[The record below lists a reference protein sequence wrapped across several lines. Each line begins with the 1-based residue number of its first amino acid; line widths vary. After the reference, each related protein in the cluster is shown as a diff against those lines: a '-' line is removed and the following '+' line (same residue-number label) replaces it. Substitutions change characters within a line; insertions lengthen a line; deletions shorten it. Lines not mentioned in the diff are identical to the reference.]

1 MKIFQKYALDFDAEQ
16 TQYIVFPKSS
26 GVNDT
31 LKSTEDGFTFSIWFK
46 GKADNNNGNFFSFGY
61 WYATRFRFSSAGY
74 KRVQLGYGSLV
85 EANYLFESFTSG
97 VVYNDGN
104 WHHWV
109 VTYDGHSRVLYS
121 YVDGN
126 VDMNARTTILSKH
139 EIWSDLDKIVG
150 AYSSNGLEPINA
162 IIGEIR
168 IYNRPLTEEE
178 IQYLYNGGHIEDGL
192 VFWLYPNEEDVVLDD
207 DEQTVLQ
214 VTERINGYV
223 GTAYNGVKLVD
234 GKDIDQLQK
243 TKKVLVVKRV

>member
-31 LKSTEDGFTFSIWFK
+31 LKSTEDGFTFSVWFK
-46 GKADNNNGNFFSFGY
+46 RKADNNNGSFFSFGE
-61 WYATRFRFSSAGY
+61 WYATRFRFWNDG
-74 KRVQLGYGSLV
+74 RLLCQLGYGSLV
-85 EANYLFESFTSG
+85 EAGYLMKSFNSG
-97 VVYNDGN
+97 VSYNDGN

-109 VTYDGHSRVLYS
+109 VTWDGHNRVLYS

-126 VDMNARTTILSKH
+126 VDMDARVTKLSKH
-139 EIWSDLDKIVG
+139 EIWSNLDKIVG
-150 AYSSNGLEPINA
+150 AYSSVGSEPVNA
-162 IIGEIR
+162 VIGEIR
-168 IYNRPLTEEE
+168 IYDRPLTEEE

-207 DEQTVLQ
+207 DGQTVLQ